1 MNKTELRIKY
11 KALRANL
18 SKLEIDDLSIA
29 IANNARTCN
38 IWNHEYYHVFLPIV
52 TQNEVNTAFILK
64 ILQNKNKKIVLSK
77 SDFSNQE
84 MQHFLLN
91 DFTKIELNHLNIPE
105 PINGISVNNDK
116 IDVVFVPLLAY
127 DNLGNRVGYGKGF
140 YDKFLS
146 NCQPETIKIGL
157 SFFNPENLID
167 GININ
172 DVKLDYCITPYLI
185 YKF

>member
-1 MNKTELRIKY
+1 MNKSDLRQKY

-18 SKLEIDDLSIA
+18 SKLEIDNLSIA
-29 IANNARTCN
+29 IANNVLKCN
-38 IWNHEYYHVFLPIV
+38 IWNHEYYHVFFPIAS
-52 TQNEVNTAFILK
+52 QNEVDTAFILK
-64 ILQNKNKKIVLSK
+64 FLQNKNKKIVLSK

-84 MQHFLLN
+84 MQHFLFDN
-91 DFTKIELNHLNIPE
+91 DTKIELNHLKIPE

-116 IDVVFVPLLAY
+116 IDVVFVPLLAF

-146 NCQPETIKIGL
+146 SCQPETIKIGL

-172 DVKLDYCITPYLI
+172 DVKLDYSVTPHLI

>member
-1 MNKTELRIKY
+1 MNKTELRQKY

-29 IANNARTCN
+29 IANNVQKCN
-38 IWNHEYYHVFLPIV
+38 IWNHEYYHVFLPIEA
-52 TQNEVNTAFILK
+52 QNEVNTAFILK
-64 ILQNKNKKIVLSK
+64 VLRNKNKKIVLSK

-91 DFTKIELNHLNIPE
+91 NDTKIELNKLNIPE

-116 IDVVFVPLLAY
+116 INVVFVPLLAY

-146 NCQPETIKIGL
+146 NCKPETIKIGL
-157 SFFNPENLID
+157 SFFNPEISID
-167 GININ
+167 DINTN
-172 DVKLDYCITPYLI
+172 DVKLDYCVTPHLI

>member
-1 MNKTELRIKY
+1 MNKSDLRQKY

-18 SKLEIDDLSIA
+18 SKLEIDNLSIA
-29 IANNARTCN
+29 IANNVQKCD
-38 IWNHEYYHVFLPIV
+38 IWNHEYYHVFLPIE
-52 TQNEVNTAFILK
+52 TQKEVDTEFILK

-77 SDFSNQE
+77 SDFGNQE
-84 MQHFLLN
+84 MQHFLFNN
-91 DFTKIELNHLNIPE
+91 DTKIELNHLKIPE
-105 PINGISVNNDK
+105 PINGIRVSNDK

-146 NCQPETIKIGL
+146 NCKPETIKIGL

>member
-1 MNKTELRIKY
+1 MNKTELRLKY
-11 KALRANL
+11 KALRTNL

-29 IANNARTCN
+29 IANNVLKYD
-38 IWNHEYYHVFLPIV
+38 IWNHEYYHVFLPIK
-52 TQNEVNTAFILK
+52 TQNEVDTSFLLK

-84 MQHFLLN
+84 MQHFLFDN
-91 DFTKIELNHLNIPE
+91 DTKIELNHLNIPE
-105 PINGISVNNDK
+105 PTNGISVNNDK

-146 NCQPETIKIGL
+146 NCKPETIKIGL

-167 GININ
+167 GLNIN
-172 DVKLDYCITPYLI
+172 DVKLDYCVTPHLI